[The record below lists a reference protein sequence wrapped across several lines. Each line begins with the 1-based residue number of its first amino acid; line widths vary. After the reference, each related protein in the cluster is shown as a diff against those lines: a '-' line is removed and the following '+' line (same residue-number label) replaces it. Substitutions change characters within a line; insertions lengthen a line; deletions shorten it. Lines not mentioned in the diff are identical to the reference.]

1 MSIHIFDDEYTG
13 PRWTYGCTIRP
24 AARFNIPE
32 GYICDSQK
40 EHPQFRSFGTVDYPI
55 ALTEE
60 QLNHYDMVFIKESN

>member
-13 PRWTYGCTIRP
+13 PRWTYGVTLRP
-24 AARFNIPE
+24 AIRFAIPE

-40 EHPQFRSFGTVDYPI
+40 DDSNFRYCTVDYPM

-60 QLNHYDMVFIKESN
+60 QLNHYDMILVKESN